1 MTHDEV
7 QGLLAAVPLD
17 RMDASTRRAVDA
29 HLSACAVCREAADWD
44 RFLEDGLEP
53 LRTGGSLAAAV
64 EARVARAPSSS
75 EWRTVPVGG
84 RSVSSRRT
92 SRRSAPKIAWGP
104 MAAAACV
111 GAAVVLGW
119 MALTEK
125 APETTQNETIVPVD
139 LDKPGAPAE
148 TEKSTAPRTPSTKV
162 AVVKEAPASQK
173 QDGGQRHESVNVA
186 QEPAKA
192 PNAAKPKAEDRPFNP
207 DEWVLMPLPDVEKE
221 SLVKAPEDPPG
232 ASDAA
237 LRKARLRP
245 INSQW
250 SGRDTLRLADG
261 EVGLDLFESDL
272 RVVVMG
278 SPQRKD
284 TQDLLAVAMGG
295 RDTSRLID
303 LGPAGGA
310 PETLEEKDAQ
320 SLGADRRYLL
330 KRVKDGGAAL
340 YFVRVSAHLPGE
352 YVDLEW
358 QPLAAEVADAL
369 VVKAR
374 EAYQTALA
382 KGHDPKRPAHGKAG
396 VEAEA
401 GGAGDILARPAPEL
415 QARPEDKSE
424 IIKVLPKIEKTK

>member
-29 HLSACAVCREAADWD
+29 HLDACAACREAADWD

-53 LRTGGSLAAAV
+53 LRTGGSLAPAV
-64 EARVARAPSSS
+64 EARVAHAPSSG

-84 RSVSSRRT
+84 HSVSSRRT
-92 SRRSAPKIAWGP
+92 SRRSTPKVAWGP

-125 APETTQNETIVPVD
+125 APATTQNETNVPVD
-139 LDKPGAPAE
+139 LDRPGAPPEIAKA
-148 TEKSTAPRTPSTKV
+148 TEPRAPSTKIAV
-162 AVVKEAPASQK
+162 AKETPTSKK
-173 QDGGQRHESVNVA
+173 QGSEPRPEAANVA
-186 QEPAKA
+186 QEPGKA
-192 PNAAKPKAEDRPFNP
+192 QDKAKPAERPFNP

-295 RDTSRLID
+295 RDTSRLVD

-310 PETLEEKDAQ
+310 PETLEEKDAL

-330 KRVKDGGAAL
+330 KRLKDEGTTL

-374 EAYQTALA
+374 EAYQAALA
-382 KGHDPKRPAHGKAG
+382 KGQDPKRPAQGKAG

-401 GGAGDILARPAPEL
+401 GGAGDLLARPAPEL
-415 QARPEDKSE
+415 QERPEDKSE
-424 IIKVLPKIEKTK
+424 IIKVLPKIDKTK

>member
-7 QGLLAAVPLD
+7 QGLLAAVPLE
-17 RMDASTRRAVDA
+17 RMEGATRRAVDA
-29 HLSACAVCREAADWD
+29 HLAACAVCREAADWD

-53 LRTGGSLAAAV
+53 LRTGGSLAPAV
-64 EARVARAPSSS
+64 EAQVARGPASS
-75 EWRTVPVGG
+75 EWRTVPVAG

-92 SRRSAPKIAWGP
+92 SRRSAPRIAWGP

-119 MALTEK
+119 MALAEK
-125 APETTQNETIVPVD
+125 APATTQNQTNVPVD
-139 LDKPGAPAE
+139 LGKPGAPSEIQEAP
-148 TEKSTAPRTPSTKV
+148 APRESSTKV
-162 AVVKEAPASQK
+162 AVAKDASVSRVPDSGQQPEPA
-173 QDGGQRHESVNVA
+173 NVA
-186 QEPAKA
+186 QESAKVQGTVKPA
-192 PNAAKPKAEDRPFNP
+192 DRPFNP

-232 ASDAA
+232 TSDAA
-237 LRKARLRP
+237 LCKARLRP

-278 SPQRKD
+278 SPRRKD
-284 TQDLLAVAMGG
+284 TEDLLAVAMGG

-310 PETLEEKDAQ
+310 PETLEEKDAL
-320 SLGADRRYLL
+320 SLGAGRRYLL
-330 KRVKDGGAAL
+330 KRVKDEGTTL
-340 YFVRVSAHLPGE
+340 YFLRVSAHQPGE

-382 KGHDPKRPAHGKAG
+382 KGSDPKRPAHGKAG
-396 VEAEA
+396 GEADA
-401 GGAGDILARPAPEL
+401 GGAGAMLARPATEF
-415 QARPEDKSE
+415 QAQPEDKTE
-424 IIKVLPKIEKTK
+424 IIRVLPKIEKTK